1 MAPPEL
7 CRNTRAAR
15 PPPAALRGS
24 GEWVKPHKGRRRMS
38 GRGRTGP
45 ASPGSCLPGGTASKA
60 IWELRRAAAHTQRAR
75 NESRHGAA
83 AARLLYELETP
94 RGETR
99 CQKAQRGVR
108 RPSRAHGRPSPALLA
123 GQRLKAA
130 QGGRQELAG
139 HPKLLRPP
147 NSSGERSPQREGRH
161 ELLQKHPPSFPRGWQ
176 GSWHSSRGRA
186 DSCGEGTA
194 PAAAS
199 RRSQLPAELPG
210 AAAEAC
216 S

>member
-99 CQKAQRGVR
+99 CQKAQQG
-108 RPSRAHGRPSPALLA
+108 SRQAVPSPAGRSEAKSSTGRTPGACRAPETFKISKQRWGEEPTMRREARASPKTSPFLPPGLA
-123 GQRLKAA
+123 GKLAFLSRA
-130 QGGRQELAG
+130 GRQLWRG
-139 HPKLLRPP
+139 D
-147 NSSGERSPQREGRH
+147 SSCCCLTS
-161 ELLQKHPPSFPRGWQ
+161 
-176 GSWHSSRGRA
+176 
-186 DSCGEGTA
+186 
-194 PAAAS
+194 
-199 RRSQLPAELPG
+199 LPA
-210 AAAEAC
+210 
-216 S
+216 SS